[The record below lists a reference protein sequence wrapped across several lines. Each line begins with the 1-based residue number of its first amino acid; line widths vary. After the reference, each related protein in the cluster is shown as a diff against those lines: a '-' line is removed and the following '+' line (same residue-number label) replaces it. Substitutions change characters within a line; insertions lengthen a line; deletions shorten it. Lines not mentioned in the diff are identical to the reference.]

1 MRERRDA
8 KTILDIITNH
18 WRADSRS
25 IDSRAVRGGM
35 SEKRSDE
42 RLAGVLPRLTR
53 CSGAESERRGSGSG
67 QLAMRSYEHLQLSVA
82 FAVKL
87 KANISL
93 STPRRWV
100 AFLPGVYIQNSIAP
114 SGDES
119 VH

>member
-1 MRERRDA
+1 
-8 KTILDIITNH
+8 
-18 WRADSRS
+18 
-25 IDSRAVRGGM
+25 M

-114 SGDES
+114 GGDES